1 MKIRM
6 SIAAVGVS
14 ALLGAGAFVLP
25 AAASGHSE
33 SESHTLKFIAVQD
46 KSTMFTQ
53 TTGAEQD
60 TDVNTAG
67 KVIGFDMIYFAVSS
81 KTTALNLTLDL
92 TLDTTVGLVETCL
105 PFTLFC
111 VADYVT
117 APTVVARNSGVGSE
131 QAVRAGAVTPKT
143 VTH

>member
-60 TDVNTAG
+60 TDINKAG

-105 PFTLFC
+105 PFTLFLRC
-111 VADYVT
+111 RLRDS
-117 APTVVARNSGVGSE
+117 PNCGGQE
-131 QAVRAGAVTPKT
+131 QWGGLRAGS
-143 VTH
+143 